1 MILEEGSEDMGLMTL
16 LPLYYICLE
25 NSCRMGKRHPN
36 NGSCREKYLGC

>member
-25 NSCRMGKRHPN
+25 KLLLHGEETPK
-36 NGSCREKYLGC
+36 